1 MWILL
6 EIENYY
12 RNLYQSTNDT
22 CDFNLNDILTET
34 NITKL
39 NDTQRN
45 SLEGDI
51 SYNEATLVLKNMSN
65 NKSPGSDGFTAEFFK
80 VFWKQ
85 TGNFVIRSL
94 NLGYKSGEL
103 SITQKQ
109 GIITCIPKDGKSKF
123 YMKNWRPISL
133 LNVVYKIGSGCIAH
147 RIKTVIS
154 SIISTDQNGFV
165 PGRYIGENTRLIYD
179 LMRYTENHNIPG
191 LLLMIDFEKAFDTVS
206 WKFIDKTLQFFNF
219 GPSFRKWIS
228 VFQQN
233 ISSSVSQAGH
243 LSSFFKLGRG
253 CRQGDP
259 VSSYIFLLCV
269 EILALKLKNNQDI
282 KGINIDE
289 TEYLLSQYADDTLII
304 LDGSEKSLTETINEL
319 NNFYRI
325 SGLKINVAKTQLVW
339 IGSRKYSSTKLCTD
353 MNFQWLHTFKL
364 LGINF
369 DVDLANIPKLN
380 YDKKLVKIKHII
392 NQWSKRHTTPLG
404 RITLIKSLLI
414 SQFNHLFI
422 SLPSPSN
429 TFIKNLNEIL
439 FNFLWQSKVDK
450 LKRKQVIQD
459 YVNGGLKMTDISNY
473 ILGLKSSWIKRI
485 LYSQDTKWK
494 SLLNKI
500 VPLEMLMKTGS
511 EFINAVKKDIK
522 NNFWIDTFSA
532 FQTIQDKTEI
542 QSWYDL
548 ISQPIWNNNKI
559 KVENKTIFYKKWFK
573 NNIVYISDLLDE
585 NGSFLSLENLQK
597 IYKIKTNFLIYA
609 SLQNSIKSILASQ
622 KIIMQTDNPK
632 PFIPFNIKIFC
643 TNKKGTKH
651 IYNTLI
657 AEKVIPLGKMKWG
670 KIFEISDN
678 QWGKIYSYPFHQT
691 KNSKL
696 QWLQFRINNY
706 ILTTNSFLSKIGK
719 VDSKLCSLCKNS
731 DETILH
737 LLWDCPKA
745 QDLIQS
751 FLTLCNTKNVNIT
764 LHRKSFIFGIS
775 LSQEISIICLIIKSY
790 IYRKRCRQQ
799 NLSIQ
804 ELIIDIKTHITTLK
818 YTATQQSKYNE
829 FMKQWNNWL
838 FLLDRP

>member
-1 MWILL
+1 M
-6 EIENYY
+6 
-12 RNLYQSTNDT
+12 
-22 CDFNLNDILTET
+22 
-34 NITKL
+34 
-39 NDTQRN
+39 
-45 SLEGDI
+45 
-51 SYNEATLVLKNMSN
+51 
-65 NKSPGSDGFTAEFFK
+65 
-80 VFWKQ
+80 
-85 TGNFVIRSL
+85 
-94 NLGYKSGEL
+94 
-103 SITQKQ
+103 
-109 GIITCIPKDGKSKF
+109 
-123 YMKNWRPISL
+123 
-133 LNVVYKIGSGCIAH
+133 
-147 RIKTVIS
+147 
-154 SIISTDQNGFV
+154 
-165 PGRYIGENTRLIYD
+165 
-179 LMRYTENHNIPG
+179 
-191 LLLMIDFEKAFDTVS
+191 
-206 WKFIDKTLQFFNF
+206 
-219 GPSFRKWIS
+219 
-228 VFQQN
+228 
-233 ISSSVSQAGH
+233 
-243 LSSFFKLGRG
+243 
-253 CRQGDP
+253 
-259 VSSYIFLLCV
+259 
-269 EILALKLKNNQDI
+269 
-282 KGINIDE
+282 
-289 TEYLLSQYADDTLII
+289 
-304 LDGSEKSLTETINEL
+304 
-319 NNFYRI
+319 
-325 SGLKINVAKTQLVW
+325 
-339 IGSRKYSSTKLCTD
+339 
-353 MNFQWLHTFKL
+353 
-364 LGINF
+364 
-369 DVDLANIPKLN
+369 
-380 YDKKLVKIKHII
+380 
-392 NQWSKRHTTPLG
+392 
-404 RITLIKSLLI
+404 
-414 SQFNHLFI
+414 
-422 SLPSPSN
+422 
-429 TFIKNLNEIL
+429 
-439 FNFLWQSKVDK
+439 
-450 LKRKQVIQD
+450 
-459 YVNGGLKMTDISNY
+459 
-473 ILGLKSSWIKRI
+473 
-485 LYSQDTKWK
+485 YSQDTKWK

-559 KVENKTIFYKKWFK
+559 KVGNKTIFYKKWFK

-585 NGSFLSLENLQK
+585 NGSFLSFENLQK

-775 LSQEISIICLIIKSY
+775 LSQEISIIC
-790 IYRKRCRQQ
+790 
-799 NLSIQ
+799 
-804 ELIIDIKTHITTLK
+804 
-818 YTATQQSKYNE
+818 
-829 FMKQWNNWL
+829 
-838 FLLDRP
+838 